1 MIRTGLTILAA
12 TIFAAGAAA
21 QSQTSTPPNTQAPAP
36 QGAQTATNA
45 PPLPTGPSVNAEL
58 NSTLDS
64 RKAKVGDKVE
74 ARTTE
79 ALKKGDEVIVPKGTK
94 LIGHVT
100 EASAREKGDEK
111 STLAIQFDKAVP
123 RKNEEIA
130 MNFIV
135 MAVAAPAQ
143 ESFAGGYPSADNGPL
158 AGTNAGSQTSPMGAS
173 RPQNPANPAGGNPS
187 YPAAGD
193 DAGSTGSAA
202 AGPLPANSRGV
213 YGLNGLQLMMESSQ
227 TSQKTVITST
237 GKNVHLDGGTRLLLV
252 EQPATPA
259 TSGS

>member
-12 TIFAAGAAA
+12 TMFAACAAA
-21 QSQTSTPPNTQAPAP
+21 QAQTSTPANTQAPAP
-36 QGAQTATNA
+36 QGAQTADA
-45 PPLPTGPSVNAEL
+45 PALPTGPSVNAEL

-79 ALKKGDEVIVPKGTK
+79 ALKDDNGVVVPKGTK

-100 EASAREKGDEK
+100 QTSAREKGDEK

-123 RKNEEIA
+123 KKNEEIA

-135 MAVAAPAQ
+135 MAIAAPAQ
-143 ESFAGGYPSADNGPL
+143 ENFAGGYPSADSSPL
-158 AGTNAGSQTSPMGAS
+158 AGTNTGSQTSPMGAS
-173 RPQNPANPAGGNPS
+173 RPQNPAGTTPNAN
-187 YPAAGD
+187 YPAAG

-202 AGPLPANSRGV
+202 AGPLPPNSRGV

-252 EQPATPA
+252 EQPPARA

>member
-12 TIFAAGAAA
+12 TIFAAFTAA
-21 QSQTSTPPNTQAPAP
+21 QSQTSTPPNTQAPAA
-36 QGAQTATNA
+36 QGAQTAANA
-45 PPLPTGPSVNAEL
+45 PTLPTGPSVNAEL

-64 RKAKVGDKVE
+64 KKAKVGDKVE

-123 RKNEEIA
+123 KKNEEIP

-143 ESFAGGYPSADNGPL
+143 SNFSGGYASPDNGPL
-158 AGTNAGSQTSPMGAS
+158 ANTNAGSQTSPMGAS
-173 RPQNPANPAGGNPS
+173 RPQNPAGGTPNAN

-193 DAGSTGSAA
+193 EAPTSSAV

-213 YGLNGLQLMMESSQ
+213 YGLNGLQLMMESSE

-237 GKNVHLDGGTRLLLV
+237 GKNVHLDGGTRLLLM